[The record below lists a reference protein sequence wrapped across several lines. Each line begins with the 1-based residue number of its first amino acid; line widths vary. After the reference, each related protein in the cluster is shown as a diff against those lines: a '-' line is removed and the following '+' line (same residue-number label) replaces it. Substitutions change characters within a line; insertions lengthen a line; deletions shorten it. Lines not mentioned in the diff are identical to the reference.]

1 MKNNKTAR
9 IVVLLLFVA
18 IVTAVVISG
27 TFAKYTTSTGPTA
40 GTANVAKWSFSA
52 TGLGNAARTDNV
64 STDKI
69 VSGKMAPGTTGK
81 IGAIIDVTGC
91 EVAIDYT
98 VTISNITNKPT
109 NLVFKQGNQVLTA
122 DGNGNYVATGTLT
135 LTDIAAITEVDG
147 HKTVDAG
154 ITFEWPYE
162 TPASGANTLADND
175 AADTTNGTSATAMTF
190 SVTVVGTQSNPANS

>member
-40 GTANVAKWSFSA
+40 GTAQVAKWSFSA
-52 TGLGNAARTDNV
+52 TGLGNEARTDNV

-69 VSGKMAPGTTGK
+69 VAGKLAPGTTGK
-81 IGAIIDVTGC
+81 VGVTLDVTGC

-98 VTISNITNKPT
+98 VTISNVQNKPT
-109 NLVFKQGNQVLTA
+109 NLIFKNASNTAITA
-122 DGNGNYVATGTLT
+122 DESGNYVVTGTLT
-135 LTDIAAITEVDG
+135 LTDIAAIVADGEG

-162 TPASGANTLADND
+162 TANGDT
-175 AADTTNGTSATAMTF
+175 ADTTDGTAALPMTF